1 MAKHPGGS
9 ATIHTWCS
17 TDTEP
22 ALADLRKMIETIQ

>member
-1 MAKHPGGS
+1 MAKHPAGS

-17 TDTEP
+17 ADTEP